1 MLQVI
6 YRFPILKNWFPNGVP
21 IYGFGLMLFCAFI
34 LCTWLAGK
42 RGERE
47 WIKKE
52 TIQDLAIWIFI
63 GGLLGARI
71 TFLLQERP
79 LPGFVEF
86 ITKLPRI
93 WDGGIILYGSLI
105 GALVGYSAAYLFF
118 FRKQGLSTLR
128 LADVIAPSIAIG
140 LCFGRMGCFLNG
152 CCYGQVA
159 CAECAVFPVSFPM
172 TAPSREYLV
181 ENGSQ
186 TAAGFTLD
194 VTSPPEGRGVKVA
207 LVNPESQAYAEGLRP
222 GSIITAVNGNTVR
235 RLSDL
240 SYCQSL
246 GPDTKNWTWGG
257 PVLELEFEPKSGEEP
272 RTMSISPRTLG
283 LYPTQLYEVV
293 SMFLLFLVLLSYDPF
308 RKAPGQ
314 VMAVLMMGYGV
325 HRYLNELLRDDPRP
339 IGLER
344 YGSYLLVCA
353 GAVLWI
359 WLWRKAVVP
368 TTNSGGNV
376 ATPAAAT
383 TPA

>member
-159 CAECAVFPVSFPM
+159 CGMCRVPCLLPDDGAIARVPGRERLTNRGGFHPGRDFPSGGER
-172 TAPSREYLV
+172 S
-181 ENGSQ
+181 
-186 TAAGFTLD
+186 
-194 VTSPPEGRGVKVA
+194 EGRAGE
-207 LVNPESQAYAEGLRP
+207 PGITGLRRGAP
-222 GSIITAVNGNTVR
+222 TGVDHHRGERQHGSTTLGFEL
-235 RLSDL
+235 LS
-240 SYCQSL
+240 
-246 GPDTKNWTWGG
+246 
-257 PVLELEFEPKSGEEP
+257 VP
-272 RTMSISPRTLG
+272 RTRHQELDLG
-283 LYPTQLYEVV
+283 RACP
-293 SMFLLFLVLLSYDPF
+293 
-308 RKAPGQ
+308 
-314 VMAVLMMGYGV
+314 
-325 HRYLNELLRDDPRP
+325 
-339 IGLER
+339 
-344 YGSYLLVCA
+344 
-353 GAVLWI
+353 
-359 WLWRKAVVP
+359 
-368 TTNSGGNV
+368 
-376 ATPAAAT
+376 
-383 TPA
+383 